1 MKIYFVRDG
10 DYIAKKGFI
19 SKVQADEAAKIFGG
33 HIDELEVAGMG
44 KLVQNYFKF
53 RGYVE
58 PSADDAMYFLMSETG
73 ELADAIVHSRES
85 WVRNNPHN
93 KHGDVAGEI
102 GDVDRAA
109 EGRGELRD
117 VLMML
122 TKVAERY
129 GVDPLEAML
138 AKFKKKGYGP
148 KERDVEL
155 SDPVGR
161 VVTTVQV

>member
-10 DYIAKKGFI
+10 DYIVRKGFI
-19 SKVQADEAAKIFGG
+19 SKMEADEAARVFGG
-33 HIDELEVAGMG
+33 HVDELEVVGLSN
-44 KLVQNYFKF
+44 LVRGYFKF

-102 GDVDRAA
+102 GDV
-109 EGRGELRD
+109 
-117 VLMML
+117 LMML